1 MVQQI
6 NNFKKGYA
14 PSIFILKEKKD
25 KSHRLILCL
34 KKRNLDVV
42 YRHFK
47 MYNLNTVLN
56 GSRTIAPGENLL
68 PTQKLT
74 LTSTLTLTKGRL
86 SSGAIVWL
94 PQTLKLTLTLTETP
108 PLTGGG
114 QFSLGDNRPDTVL
127 NMVRRDCYMA
137 STDLADVYY
146 TV

>member
-34 KKRNLDVV
+34 KKRDLDVV

-56 GSRTIAPGENLL
+56 GSRTIAPEENLL
-68 PTQKLT
+68 PTQKLN

-94 PQTLKLTLTLTETP
+94 PQTLKLTLALTETP

-114 QFSLGDNRPDTVL
+114 NFPWGTI
-127 NMVRRDCYMA
+127 VRIP
-137 STDLADVYY
+137 S
-146 TV
+146 

>member
-25 KSHRLILCL
+25 TPHRLILCL

-56 GSRTIAPGENLL
+56 GSRTIDPGKIYFQPKN
-68 PTQKLT
+68 
-74 LTSTLTLTKGRL
+74 
-86 SSGAIVWL
+86 
-94 PQTLKLTLTLTETP
+94 
-108 PLTGGG
+108 
-114 QFSLGDNRPDTVL
+114 
-127 NMVRRDCYMA
+127 
-137 STDLADVYY
+137 
-146 TV
+146 